1 MSEAKQDGGPAF
13 PVDGW
18 KVDLSGEFPPSPTKF
33 PGMSL
38 RQWYAG
44 MAMQGDFAAQGG
56 DVGEI
61 INDTGDDWMEHRA
74 RLYLRMADAL
84 IREGQ
89 K

>member
-13 PVDGW
+13 PSV
-18 KVDLSGEFPPSPTKF
+18 GEGFGNPTYSA

-44 MAMQGDFAAQGG
+44 MAMQGLLVRYETVNACDAFRIA
-56 DVGEI
+56 
-61 INDTGDDWMEHRA
+61 DDM
-74 RLYLRMADAL
+74 

>member
-13 PVDGW
+13 PAV
-18 KVDLSGEFPPSPTKF
+18 TKSDYPREKF
-33 PGMSL
+33 GMSL

-44 MAMQGDFAAQGG
+44 MAMQGLLAHYGHQG
-56 DVGEI
+56 DNLAPTAFSVA
-61 INDTGDDWMEHRA
+61 DDM
-74 RLYLRMADAL
+74 